1 MPKIQVKDHANLV
14 RDLESNAIVDIDH
27 DAYSRYVAQ
36 KRDRQQQKEQISLL
50 EKRINNQEKTLNDIK
65 EILQRLLD
73 K

>member
-14 RDLESNAIVDIDH
+14 RDLESNAILDIDH
-27 DAYSRYVAQ
+27 DAYSRYVMQ
-36 KRDRQQQKEQISLL
+36 KRDRQMHKEQIALL